1 MERVEDPA
9 PGLVDYSL
17 SHLAIAA
24 FCSREVMCG
33 NNWRTSF
40 RPLNLQIALHVQSST
55 EFIRSR
61 AHGKQ
66 EGEEFKHVELSGFK
80 RNHRAIA
87 NYSSSHSDSTG
98 KLSRRVMVL
107 VVLMR
112 EIAGSDRNSSCTEGM
127 VM

>member
-24 FCSREVMCG
+24 LCSREVMCG

-40 RPLNLQIALHVQSST
+40 RPLNLQIALRVQSST

-61 AHGKQ
+61 AHGK
-66 EGEEFKHVELSGFK
+66 K
-80 RNHRAIA
+80 
-87 NYSSSHSDSTG
+87 G
-98 KLSRRVMVL
+98 K
-107 VVLMR
+107 
-112 EIAGSDRNSSCTEGM
+112 NSSMWSCQVSSVIIELQQIIVAVTAIVLASLAEE
-127 VM
+127 